1 MQKTHAG
8 SRKIALIQGA
18 LMCHIAILTL
28 MEINMPNLTRPVKKF
43 EVADSHALY
52 KKILSGERL
61 RSTTLFNKAKTT
73 IKSAN
78 GVVVKLRKT
87 DAQQFS
93 KMPFNTHLIA
103 SVLR

>member
-1 MQKTHAG
+1 
-8 SRKIALIQGA
+8 
-18 LMCHIAILTL
+18 MCHNAVLIL
-28 MEINMPNLTRPVKKF
+28 MEIKMPSLTRPVEKF
-43 EVADSHALY
+43 EVADSYALRED
-52 KKILSGERL
+52 ILSGEKL

-78 GVVVKLRKT
+78 GVVVKLKKT
-87 DAQQFS
+87 EAQQFS

>member
-1 MQKTHAG
+1 
-8 SRKIALIQGA
+8 
-18 LMCHIAILTL
+18 MCHIPILILT
-28 MEINMPNLTRPVKKF
+28 EISMLNLSRPVEKI
-43 EVADSHALY
+43 EVANSNALREN
-52 KKILSGERL
+52 ILSGERL
-61 RSTTLFNKAKTT
+61 RSTTLFDKAKTT

-78 GVVVKLRKT
+78 GVVVKLKKT

>member
-1 MQKTHAG
+1 
-8 SRKIALIQGA
+8 
-18 LMCHIAILTL
+18 MCHIAVLIL
-28 MEINMPNLTRPVKKF
+28 MEINMLSHTSSVEKF
-43 EVADSHALY
+43 DVANSNALRED
-52 KKILSGERL
+52 ILNGERL

-78 GVVVKLRKT
+78 GGVVKLKKT
-87 DAQQFS
+87 EAQQFS

>member
-1 MQKTHAG
+1 MQKTHTS

-18 LMCHIAILTL
+18 RMCHIAILIL
-28 MEINMPNLTRPVKKF
+28 METNMPSLTRPVEKF
-43 EVADSHALY
+43 EVADSHALRED
-52 KKILSGERL
+52 ILSGERL

-78 GVVVKLRKT
+78 GVVVKLKKT
-87 DAQQFS
+87 EAQQFS

>member
-1 MQKTHAG
+1 
-8 SRKIALIQGA
+8 
-18 LMCHIAILTL
+18 MCHNAVLIL
-28 MEINMPNLTRPVKKF
+28 MEIKMLSHTSPVEKF
-43 EVADSHALY
+43 EVANSNELRGD
-52 KKILSGERL
+52 ILSREKL

-78 GVVVKLRKT
+78 GIVVKLKKT

>member
-1 MQKTHAG
+1 MQKTHAS

-18 LMCHIAILTL
+18 LMCHTAILTL
-28 MEINMPNLTRPVKKF
+28 MEINMPKFRPVEKF

-61 RSTTLFNKAKTT
+61 RSTTLFNKAKT

-78 GVVVKLRKT
+78 GVVVKLKKT
-87 DAQQFS
+87 DAKQFS
-93 KMPFNTHLIA
+93 KIPFNTHLIA

>member
-1 MQKTHAG
+1 
-8 SRKIALIQGA
+8 
-18 LMCHIAILTL
+18 MCHVAVLIL
-28 MEINMPNLTRPVKKF
+28 MEIKMFSHSNPVEKF
-43 EVADSHALY
+43 EVANSNELRGD
-52 KKILSGERL
+52 ILSGEKL

-78 GVVVKLRKT
+78 EVVVKLKKT
-87 DAQQFS
+87 DARQFS

>member
-1 MQKTHAG
+1 MLSHT
-8 SRKIALIQGA
+8 SSV
-18 LMCHIAILTL
+18 
-28 MEINMPNLTRPVKKF
+28 EKF
-43 EVADSHALY
+43 EVADSNALRAD
-52 KKILSGERL
+52 ILSGERL

>member
-1 MQKTHAG
+1 MQKTHAS

-18 LMCHIAILTL
+18 LMCHTAILTL
-28 MEINMPNLTRPVKKF
+28 MEINMPNLTRPVEKF

-61 RSTTLFNKAKTT
+61 RSTTLFNKAKT

-78 GVVVKLRKT
+78 GVVVKLKKT

-93 KMPFNTHLIA
+93 KIPFNTHLIA

>member
-1 MQKTHAG
+1 ML
-8 SRKIALIQGA
+8 S
-18 LMCHIAILTL
+18 
-28 MEINMPNLTRPVKKF
+28 LTRPVEKF
-43 EVADSHALY
+43 EVANSNALRED
-52 KKILSGERL
+52 ILSGERL

-78 GVVVKLRKT
+78 GVVVKLKKT

>member
-1 MQKTHAG
+1 
-8 SRKIALIQGA
+8 
-18 LMCHIAILTL
+18 MCHIAVLIF
-28 MEINMPNLTRPVKKF
+28 MEIDMPSLTRPVEKF
-43 EVADSHALY
+43 EVTLSHALRED
-52 KKILSGERL
+52 ILSGERL

>member
-1 MQKTHAG
+1 
-8 SRKIALIQGA
+8 
-18 LMCHIAILTL
+18 MCHIAVLIL
-28 MEINMPNLTRPVKKF
+28 MEINMLSHTSSAEKF
-43 EVADSHALY
+43 EVANSNALH
-52 KKILSGERL
+52 KDILSGERL

-78 GVVVKLRKT
+78 GVVVKLKKT
-87 DAQQFS
+87 EAQQFS

>member
-1 MQKTHAG
+1 
-8 SRKIALIQGA
+8 
-18 LMCHIAILTL
+18 MCHIAHLIL
-28 MEINMPNLTRPVKKF
+28 MEINMLSHTSSVEKF
-43 EVADSHALY
+43 EVADSHALRAD
-52 KKILSGERL
+52 ILSGERL

>member
-1 MQKTHAG
+1 
-8 SRKIALIQGA
+8 
-18 LMCHIAILTL
+18 MCHIAGLIL
-28 MEINMPNLTRPVKKF
+28 MEINMLSHTSSVEKF
-43 EVADSHALY
+43 EVADSHALR
-52 KKILSGERL
+52 KDILSGERL

>member
-1 MQKTHAG
+1 MLSHTSSVEKFQVAN
-8 SRKIALIQGA
+8 SNALR
-18 LMCHIAILTL
+18 
-28 MEINMPNLTRPVKKF
+28 N
-43 EVADSHALY
+43 D
-52 KKILSGERL
+52 ILSGERL

>member
-1 MQKTHAG
+1 
-8 SRKIALIQGA
+8 
-18 LMCHIAILTL
+18 MCHIAILIL
-28 MEINMPNLTRPVKKF
+28 MEINMPRLTRPVEKF
-43 EVADSHALY
+43 EVAVSHALRED
-52 KKILSGERL
+52 ILSGERL

-78 GVVVKLRKT
+78 GVVVKLKKT

>member
-1 MQKTHAG
+1 
-8 SRKIALIQGA
+8 
-18 LMCHIAILTL
+18 MCHIAILTL
-28 MEINMPNLTRPVKKF
+28 MEINMPNLTRPVEKF

-61 RSTTLFNKAKTT
+61 RSTTLFNKAKT

-78 GVVVKLRKT
+78 GVVVKLKKT

-93 KMPFNTHLIA
+93 KIPFNTHLIA

>member
-1 MQKTHAG
+1 
-8 SRKIALIQGA
+8 
-18 LMCHIAILTL
+18 MCHIAVLIL
-28 MEINMPNLTRPVKKF
+28 MEISMLKFTRPVEKI
-43 EVADSHALY
+43 EVANSNALREN
-52 KKILSGERL
+52 ILSGERL

-78 GVVVKLRKT
+78 GVVVKLKKT

>member
-1 MQKTHAG
+1 
-8 SRKIALIQGA
+8 
-18 LMCHIAILTL
+18 MCHIAVLILTE
-28 MEINMPNLTRPVKKF
+28 MNMLKLTRALEKI
-43 EVADSHALY
+43 EVANSNALREN
-52 KKILSGERL
+52 ILSGERL

-78 GVVVKLRKT
+78 GVVVKLKKT

>member
-1 MQKTHAG
+1 
-8 SRKIALIQGA
+8 
-18 LMCHIAILTL
+18 MCHIVVLVL
-28 MEINMPNLTRPVKKF
+28 MEISMLKFTRPVEKI
-43 EVADSHALY
+43 EVANSNALREN
-52 KKILSGERL
+52 ILNGERL

-78 GVVVKLRKT
+78 GVVVKLKKT

>member
-1 MQKTHAG
+1 
-8 SRKIALIQGA
+8 
-18 LMCHIAILTL
+18 MCHIPILIL
-28 MEINMPNLTRPVKKF
+28 MEISMLNLSRPVEKI
-43 EVADSHALY
+43 EVANSNALREN
-52 KKILSGERL
+52 ILSGERL
-61 RSTTLFNKAKTT
+61 RSTTLFDKAKTT

-78 GVVVKLRKT
+78 GVVVKLKKT

>member
-1 MQKTHAG
+1 
-8 SRKIALIQGA
+8 
-18 LMCHIAILTL
+18 MCHTAVLIL
-28 MEINMPNLTRPVKKF
+28 MEINMLKLTRPVEKI
-43 EVADSHALY
+43 EVANSNTLREN
-52 KKILSGERL
+52 ILNAERL

-78 GVVVKLRKT
+78 GVVVKLKKT

>member
-1 MQKTHAG
+1 
-8 SRKIALIQGA
+8 
-18 LMCHIAILTL
+18 MCHIAVLIM
-28 MEINMPNLTRPVKKF
+28 MEINMLSHTSPVEKF
-43 EVADSHALY
+43 EVTNSNALRGD
-52 KKILSGERL
+52 ILSGEKL

>member
-1 MQKTHAG
+1 MLKF
-8 SRKIALIQGA
+8 
-18 LMCHIAILTL
+18 
-28 MEINMPNLTRPVKKF
+28 TRPVEKF
-43 EVADSHALY
+43 EVANSNALREN
-52 KKILSGERL
+52 ILNGERL

-78 GVVVKLRKT
+78 GVVVKLKKT

>member
-1 MQKTHAG
+1 MLRH
-8 SRKIALIQGA
+8 
-18 LMCHIAILTL
+18 
-28 MEINMPNLTRPVKKF
+28 TRPVEPF
-43 EVADSHALY
+43 EVANSNALR
-52 KKILSGERL
+52 KDILSGEKL

>member
-1 MQKTHAG
+1 
-8 SRKIALIQGA
+8 
-18 LMCHIAILTL
+18 MCHNAVLIL
-28 MEINMPNLTRPVKKF
+28 MEIKMLSHTSPVEKF
-43 EVADSHALY
+43 EVANSNELRGD
-52 KKILSGERL
+52 ILSGEKL
-61 RSTTLFNKAKTT
+61 RSKTLFNKAKTT

-78 GVVVKLRKT
+78 GIVVKLEKT

>member
-1 MQKTHAG
+1 MLKFTKPVE
-8 SRKIALIQGA
+8 KI
-18 LMCHIAILTL
+18 
-28 MEINMPNLTRPVKKF
+28 
-43 EVADSHALY
+43 EVANSNALREN
-52 KKILSGERL
+52 ILSGERL

-78 GVVVKLRKT
+78 GVVVRLKKT

>member
-1 MQKTHAG
+1 MQKTHTS
-8 SRKIALIQGA
+8 SRKIALIYGA
-18 LMCHIAILTL
+18 LMCHIAVLIL
-28 MEINMPNLTRPVKKF
+28 MEMSMLKFTRRVEKI
-43 EVADSHALY
+43 EVANSNALREN
-52 KKILSGERL
+52 ILNGERL

-78 GVVVKLRKT
+78 GVVVKLKKT